1 MKAQTIEGQ
10 KFLERLENSL
20 SPFEKFVA
28 KPDIEENLTLV
39 GNRRYLLNEFIK
51 ILNENKTKRI
61 IPLLA
66 NTGTG
71 KTFFL
76 HQIKDSLEIN
86 APSLFIDVPPN
97 SDIFYYDVYTKI
109 VEVVNSSGL
118 PGLRRITTKLADL
131 WGASEMKYGLYR
143 TGNVLKVLDQA
154 KKTSSFKNS
163 LHQPQLEEVMIV
175 IITHAIDPERSPLA
189 ERWLLGDIMDYDEL
203 FFLGVE
209 NNLSAKYMAEELLH
223 LFTDYLEDGI
233 NLMFDDIDKN
243 WERYSKFDH
252 SYEGD
257 FDEFEEEYQTLTV
270 VENEEEIPDFFE
282 QIVRL
287 LNRNKKIKII
297 FSMQTK
303 SKDEILSKFPEES
316 KFLINEPIKIV
327 DFSTKDAKEYYLE
340 ALNLYRKKHNLSPV
354 PDDPYFPLTEKLILL
369 VYEYTL
375 GNPRE
380 IIRNFQKIFDEMIFD
395 ETPIEQ
401 LEKQFEDKVKNMNQN

>member
-10 KFLERLENSL
+10 KFLKHLENSL

-39 GNRRYLLNEFIK
+39 GNRRYLLNEFMK

-76 HQIKDSLEIN
+76 HQIKNSLEIN
-86 APSLFIDVPPN
+86 APSIFIDVPPN
-97 SDIFYYDVYTKI
+97 SDIFYYDVYIKI
-109 VEVVNSSGL
+109 VEVVESSVL
-118 PGLRRITTKLADL
+118 QRITTKLADL
-131 WGASEMKYGLYR
+131 WGANEMKYGLFR

-154 KKTSSFKNS
+154 KKTSSYNNS
-163 LHQPQLEEVMIV
+163 IHKPQLEEVMIV

-223 LFTDYLEDGI
+223 LLSDYLEDGI
-233 NLMFDDIDKN
+233 NIMFDDIDKN

-252 SYEGD
+252 NNDD
-257 FDEFEEEYQTLTV
+257 FYDEFEDTYQTLTV
-270 VENEEEIPDFFE
+270 VEDEGSVPDFFE
-282 QIVRL
+282 QMVKL
-287 LNRNKKIKII
+287 LKRNKKIKII
-297 FSMQTK
+297 ISMQTEN
-303 SKDEILSKFPEES
+303 KDEILSKFPEES
-316 KFLINEPIKIV
+316 KFLINEPIKIAN
-327 DFSTKDAKEYYLE
+327 FSTKDAKDYYFE
-340 ALNLYRKKHNLSPV
+340 ALELYRKNHNLLAIPN
-354 PDDPYFPLTEKLILL
+354 DLFFPLTEKLILL

-380 IIRNFQKIFDEMIFD
+380 IIRNFQQIFDEIIFD

-401 LEKQFEDKVKNMNQN
+401 LEKNFEEKLR